1 MDMTKIASRAEEY
14 NDTVMEM
21 MLYALSDQCS
31 TCMMANDW
39 CGTCIDGAAAVA
51 AVCTD
56 LYCRGYGPLALEV
69 LNTYRPISGLDEMRA
84 AL

>member
-1 MDMTKIASRAEEY
+1 MNLTQIASRAEEY

-21 MLYALSDQCS
+21 MLYSLSQECS
-31 TCMMANDW
+31 TCRQANDW

-56 LYCRGYGPLALEV
+56 LYMRGCGPLALEV
-69 LNTYRPISGLDEMRA
+69 LNTYRPIDGLDAMRDA
-84 AL
+84 V

>member
-1 MDMTKIASRAEEY
+1 MDITKIASRAEEY

-21 MLYALSDQCS
+21 MLYSLSQECA
-31 TCMMANDW
+31 TCKQANDW

-56 LYCRGYGPLALEV
+56 LYMRGYGPLALEV
-69 LNTYRPISGLDEMRA
+69 LNTYRPIDGIDAMRD

>member
-1 MDMTKIASRAEEY
+1 MSTIMSRAEEY

-21 MLYALSDQCS
+21 MLFTLSMECETCS
-31 TCMMANDW
+31 QANDW

-56 LYCRGYGPLALEV
+56 LYMRGHAKLGLEV
-69 LNTYRPISGLDEMRA
+69 LHTYRPLEGMERMREVW
-84 AL
+84 

>member
-21 MLYALSDQCS
+21 MLYSLSQQCD
-31 TCMMANDW
+31 TCKQANDW

-56 LYCRGYGPLALEV
+56 LYMRGYGPLSLEV
-69 LNTYRPISGLDEMRA
+69 LNTYRPIDGIESMRD